1 MGFEVCEKCMQV
13 LIGSSV
19 TIEYLHFNGK
29 KWRKPEKKIR
39 KNCQKFHR
47 STSFESAL
55 SSPDG
60 NALDILRDE
69 SPKNPKKGETQSKGL
84 S

>member
-1 MGFEVCEKCMQV
+1 MHAGPHWVIGHHRIFTFSVGKSGENLKKEV
-13 LIGSSV
+13 
-19 TIEYLHFNGK
+19 
-29 KWRKPEKKIR
+29 KKIR

-47 STSFESAL
+47 STSFESTL

-60 NALDILRDE
+60 NASDVLRDE